1 MIRRTVLAA
10 LLASSI
16 LSPALA
22 QQAPVTAPAPG
33 TGGANVPLHLL
44 PSTYQVPYGPIN
56 EAEVKATLDRV
67 HAYLTAQTPVELID
81 RTTRAPVRI
90 EDAGGNTDFRSGDFR
105 VYSYE
110 WGVTYGAMLRASEV
124 TGDPRYAQYTRD
136 RMTFIAN
143 VATQY
148 RKLLATDP
156 TVRNP
161 VRAVLAPRSLDDI
174 GSMATAM
181 TKTQRAGG
189 VTADLRSMINT
200 GADYVSTKEFRL
212 PDGTLAR
219 NRPLADTLWLDD
231 MYMGIPVL
239 AQMGALTGER
249 RYFDD
254 AAKQVKQFSQRMFNP
269 EIGLYM
275 HGWVQGM
282 ETHPEFRWG
291 RANGWAILSMCEL
304 LDVLPENH
312 PDRPAV
318 LKQLRAHIAGIAK
331 FQSGSGFWHQLMDRN
346 DSYEETSATAIFTYA
361 IAHAANKGWIDA
373 KAYGPMAI
381 LGWHA
386 LSTKIN
392 DKGQV
397 EDVVVGTGMGFDPA
411 FYYHRRVSVM
421 AAHGYGPAIL
431 AGAEIIEL
439 SRKTKFVINDS
450 AVMFGPAVPTAM
462 TGQGPTSRGAAPAP
476 TPAPR

>member
-1 MIRRTVLAA
+1 MIRRAA
-10 LLASSI
+10 LLAVLASS
-16 LSPALA
+16 LVTPALA
-22 QQAPVTAPAPG
+22 QQAVQAPASG
-33 TGGANVPLHLL
+33 TGAANVALHLL
-44 PSTYQVPYGPIN
+44 PSNYKTPYGPID
-56 EAEVKATLDRV
+56 EAEVKATLDRI
-67 HAYLTAQTPVELID
+67 HAYLAAQTPMELID
-81 RTTRAPVRI
+81 RTTKAPVSI
-90 EDAGGNTDFRSGDFR
+90 EDAGPNSDFRAGDFR
-105 VYSYE
+105 IYSYE

-124 TGDPRYAQYTRD
+124 TGDPRYAQYTRE
-136 RMTFIAN
+136 RLAFIAK
-143 VATQY
+143 VAAHY
-148 RKLLATDP
+148 RPVVAADP
-156 TVRNP
+156 NARNP
-161 VRAVLAPRSLDDI
+161 VRGVLAPRALDDI

-181 TKTQRAGG
+181 IKTERSGG
-189 VTADLRSMINT
+189 ASADLRSMINT
-200 GADYVSTKEFRL
+200 GADYVHTKEFRL
-212 PDGTLAR
+212 KDGTLAR
-219 NRPLADTLWLDD
+219 NRPLPDTLWLDD

-249 RYFDD
+249 VYFDD

-269 EIGLYM
+269 QVGLYM

-282 ETHPEFRWG
+282 DTHPEFRWG
-291 RANGWAILSMCEL
+291 RANGWAALAMSEL
-304 LDVLPENH
+304 LDVMPENH

-318 LKQLRAHIAGIAK
+318 LKQLQAHIAGLRNY
-331 FQSGSGFWHQLMDRN
+331 QSGDGFWHQLIDRN
-346 DSYEETSATAIFTYA
+346 DSYEETSATAIFTYV

-373 KAYGPMAI
+373 KAYGPTAI

-411 FYYHRRVSVM
+411 FYYHRQVSVL

-462 TGQGPTSRGAAPAP
+462 TGQGPTFTG
-476 TPAPR
+476 APRVPAGR